1 MSERIGVEQHVPLVH
16 EQDLLFVRVYADAL

>member
-16 EQDLLFVRVYADAL
+16 QQEQLFVRVYANAL

>member
-16 EQDLLFVRVYADAL
+16 QQEQLFVRVYADAL